1 MALLAVDLKEGTKTV
16 HAEAERSKFV
26 KYFFRGEITP
36 ATYGRF
42 LVSLYHIYNALEEAL
57 EKNKDNENL
66 QLVYFPTELNRKAAL
81 EEDLEFFNGPEWR
94 DMLLTLS
101 PAQKAYIDAIR
112 RCSDSQPELLIA
124 HSYVRYLGDLSGGQ
138 ILAKKL
144 QKYNDLPE
152 GKGVAFYNF
161 DRVENKNE
169 FKEMFRIRLNQV
181 EVDEATHKAIVEESC
196 QAFIRNIDIFQE
208 FDHELEGLPL
218 TKREQEALDAAQ
230 AAETAAA
237 HEAVKTGAS
246 TSILSSLAPSNLL
259 NSLASAVGLKTGA

>member
-57 EKNKDNENL
+57 EKNKDNENV

-94 DMLLTLS
+94 EMLLTLS
-101 PAQKAYIDAIR
+101 PAQKAYTDAIR
-112 RCSDSQPELLIA
+112 RCSESQPELLIA
-124 HSYVRYLGDLSGGQ
+124 HTYVRYLGDLSGGQ

-152 GKGVAFYNF
+152 GKGVAFYHF
-161 DRVENKNE
+161 DRIENKNE

-181 EVDEATHKAIVEESC
+181 EVDEETHKAIVEESC

-218 TKREQEALDAAQ
+218 TKKEQEALDAAQ

-237 HEAVKTGAS
+237 HEAAKAGAS

-259 NSLASAVGLKTGA
+259 SSLASAVGLKTGA

>member
-1 MALLAVDLKEGTKTV
+1 MALLAVDLKEGTKSV

-26 KYFFRGEITP
+26 RYFFKGEISA

-42 LVSLYHIYNALEEAL
+42 LISLYQVYTAL
-57 EKNKDNENL
+57 EKALDANKDNASL
-66 QLVYFPTELNRKAAL
+66 QLIYFPVELSRKASL

-94 DMLLTLS
+94 DMLSPVS
-101 PAQKAYIDAIR
+101 PAQQGYIDAIE
-112 RCSDSQPELLIA
+112 RCSNTKPELLLA

-161 DRVENKNE
+161 DLIEDKE
-169 FKEMFRIRLNQV
+169 GFKDNFRKRLNQV
-181 EVDEATHKAIVEESC
+181 EVDEETHKQIVEESC

-208 FDHELEGLPL
+208 FDHELVGLPL
-218 TKREQEALDAAQ
+218 TKKEQEALEAAQ
-230 AAETAAA
+230 AAQVEQAA
-237 HEAVKTGAS
+237 VSSGF
-246 TSILSSLAPSNLL
+246 LSSFAPTNLI
-259 NSLASAVGLKTGA
+259 NSIANAVGIKPTA